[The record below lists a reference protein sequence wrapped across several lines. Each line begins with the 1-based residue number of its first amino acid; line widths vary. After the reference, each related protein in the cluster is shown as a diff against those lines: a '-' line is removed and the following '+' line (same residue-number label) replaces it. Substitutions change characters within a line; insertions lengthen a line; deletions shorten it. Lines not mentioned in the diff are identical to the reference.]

1 MQYVDNCL
9 RHFAYTLIL
18 HAYYLNE
25 KGVCK
30 MLLLTIAYNRSMEYV
45 IEEIEDMK
53 RSFEDKKNKLG
64 ISESIIEDSH
74 LVKFFYNDDNLSD
87 SSIKTFNLNVAN
99 MLYKIV
105 TIEFCKK
112 EMNNFLAETYF
123 FLQNDEI
130 KQIKPRIQ
138 EALLSEGTILGPNMV
153 YCINR
158 KNKIIDKITRCIE
171 ENNVINLSGF
181 LTFRTKELNSD
192 LECMVDKV
200 VEEYM
205 VDKEYNEFIKLLKYF
220 VEVQES
226 KVDEVHILIEK
237 NGNYNLRDEEG
248 NDLVGNMMMELPDI
262 KFDSKE
268 NQEEVIISAMIT
280 SAPKKIII
288 HCSGNCKNKELIGTI
303 SKVFVDRVHYC
314 DNCAECEKIKKG
326 LAVFK

>member
-1 MQYVDNCL
+1 
-9 RHFAYTLIL
+9 
-18 HAYYLNE
+18 
-25 KGVCK
+25 
-30 MLLLTIAYNRSMEYV
+30 MLLLTIVYNRSMEY
-45 IEEIEDMK
+45 IIDEIKDMK
-53 RSFEDKKNKLG
+53 KCFEYKKNILG

-74 LVKFFYNDDNLSD
+74 FVKIFCSDDNLSD

-123 FLQNDEI
+123 FLHSDEI

-158 KNKIIDKITRCIE
+158 KNKIIDKITGCIE
-171 ENNVINLSGF
+171 ENNEINISGF
-181 LTFRTKELNSD
+181 LTFRTKELNTD
-192 LECMVDKV
+192 LECIVDKV
-200 VEEYM
+200 VEAYM
-205 VDKEYNEFIKLLKYF
+205 VDKEYNEFISLLKYF

-226 KVDEVHILIEK
+226 KIEEVNILIGK
-237 NGNYNLRDEEG
+237 NGNYYLRDEEG
-248 NDLVGNMMMELPDI
+248 NDLLRNMVMELPDV

-268 NQEEVIISAMIT
+268 NQEELIISAMIT

-288 HCSGNCKNKELIGTI
+288 HCAQNCKNKELIETI
-303 SKVFVDRVHYC
+303 SKVFVGRVFYC
-314 DNCAECEKIKKG
+314 DNCAECENIKKG
-326 LAVFK
+326 MAVWK